1 MHIPFH
7 RPYITEDEINSV
19 VESLRSGWTTMGHKT
34 FQFEEE
40 FAEYIGLPHAIAVNS
55 CTAAL
60 HCALIVSDIEEN
72 DEVIIPADT
81 FVATAEV
88 VEYCKARPVLVDI
101 ERDTHNIN
109 PERIIEKVTA
119 RTKAIIPVHF
129 AGQPCDMDSI
139 KEIAKAHNISIIE
152 DAAHALP
159 AWYKKHKIGTISDI
173 TCFSFYATK
182 TLATGEGGMIVT
194 NNEEW
199 AEGLRIMRLH
209 GMSRDAWKR
218 YSEGISWEYDVT
230 RLGFKYNTSDI
241 FASIGI
247 EQLKRLEWMHEKRSH
262 IAKRYDEAFQKEEA
276 LIPYSI
282 KDGCVSAWHLYP
294 LKLNLESLSI
304 SRDRFIDE
312 MYQRGV
318 HTSVHFIP
326 VYRFSYYNNYGY
338 LAKDFPE
345 SEWVFHR
352 VVSLPIYP
360 GMTDEEINYVI
371 EAVLDIISIHK
382 R

>member
-40 FAEYIGLPHAIAVNS
+40 FAKYIGFPHAIAVNS

-60 HCALIVSDIEEN
+60 HCALLVSGIEEN

-88 VEYCKARPVLVDI
+88 VEYCRARPVLVDI
-101 ERDTHNIN
+101 ERDTHNIS
-109 PERIIEKVTA
+109 PDRIMERISQKTKV
-119 RTKAIIPVHF
+119 IVPVHF

-139 KEIAKAHNISIIE
+139 NEIAKAHNISVIE

-159 AWYKKHKIGTISDI
+159 AWYRGSKIGTVSDI

-194 NNEEW
+194 NNDEW
-199 AEGLRIMRLH
+199 AESLRVMRLH

-230 RLGFKYNTSDI
+230 RLGFNYNTSDI
-241 FASIGI
+241 FAAIGI
-247 EQLKRLEWMHEKRSH
+247 EQLKRLEWMHVKRTD
-262 IAKRYDEAFQKEEA
+262 IANRYNAAFKEEEAF
-276 LIPYSI
+276 IPYEV
-282 KDGCVSAWHLYP
+282 KEGCISAWHLYP
-294 LKLNLESLSI
+294 LKLNLDVLTI
-304 SRDRFIDE
+304 SRNEFIGE
-312 MYQRGV
+312 LYKRGIN
-318 HTSVHFIP
+318 TSVHFIP
-326 VYRFSYYNNYGY
+326 LYKFSYYSNSGY
-338 LAKDFPE
+338 SSDDFPE

-352 VVSLPIYP
+352 EVSLPIYP
-360 GMTDEEINYVI
+360 GMTDEEISYVI
-371 EAVLDIISIHK
+371 EAVLDIA
-382 R
+382 RANRR